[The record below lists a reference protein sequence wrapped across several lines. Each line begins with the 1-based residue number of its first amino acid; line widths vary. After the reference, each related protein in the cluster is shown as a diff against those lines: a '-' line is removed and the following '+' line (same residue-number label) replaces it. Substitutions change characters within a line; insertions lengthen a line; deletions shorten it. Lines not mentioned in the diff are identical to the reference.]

1 MRPRTLL
8 AAAILMTAMPALAQ
22 APLMPV
28 NTRPGMTGMGHMKGT
43 HVMAFTVTAVDA
55 RTGVVEGTADGLS
68 LKLHFPP
75 SSLGVVKPGDQLQVM
90 LAFSK

>member
-1 MRPRTLL
+1 MRPRILL
-8 AAAILMTAMPALAQ
+8 AAIALLAATPALAGG
-22 APLMPV
+22 PLVPV
-28 NTRPGMTGMGHMKGT
+28 NARPGMTGMGHMKGT

-55 RTGVVEGTADGLS
+55 RSGVVEGTSDGLS

-75 SSLGVVKPGDQLQVM
+75 ASLGVVKPGDQLSVM

>member
-1 MRPRTLL
+1 MRPRILL
-8 AAAILMTAMPALAQ
+8 AAAILLAAQPALAQ
-22 APLMPV
+22 APLTPV

-55 RTGVVEGTADGLS
+55 RTGVVEGTSEGQS
-68 LKLHFPP
+68 LRLHFPP
-75 SSLGVVKPGDQLQVM
+75 ASLDVVKPGDQLSVM